1 MNNPRRSRIDR
12 ITHRAAAAAILPL
25 SFAHRVYG
33 VVTSRGPGYE
43 AQPPGRFFEAGS
55 VRGYYLD
62 YRLKTE
68 AKAAEHPDTLLPVT
82 LAQLALGWSER
93 AFGGEQTAWKQF
105 ERIADILLEKA
116 EAENDSL
123 LWPYHDVVRKY
134 GLRGRWYDGMTQGQ
148 AASVFLRAFIRTGDR
163 RYKAAA
169 QGAIEPFL
177 AMDPRFVCMTPDG
190 PILEEGGMTPPAH
203 ILNGW
208 VFSIWGVWDVRTGL
222 GDARAQSL
230 VERTIAC
237 LRVKLPRYDV
247 GWWTRYSLFPHVMP
261 DLAKPFYHRIHIDQ
275 MDVMHRLTGFAEF
288 ESAAERWRNY
298 DTAARRTLA
307 LAQKLPFKLADAVAS
322 PAQDVSLS
330 QPAVRDATR
339 S

>member
-1 MNNPRRSRIDR
+1 LNKPRTSRIG
-12 ITHRAAAAAILPL
+12 HAAGAAVLPVH
-25 SFAHRVYG
+25 FAHRVYG

-43 AQPPGRFFEAGS
+43 AQPPGRFFERDS

-68 AKAAEHPDTLLPVT
+68 AKAAAHPQTLLPVT

-93 AFGGEQTAWKQF
+93 ALDGEQSAWRQF
-105 ERIADILLEKA
+105 ARIADILLHKA
-116 EAENDSL
+116 ERENDWL

-148 AASVFLRAFIRTGDR
+148 AASVFLRAFTQTGDP
-163 RYKAAA
+163 RYEEAAR
-169 QGAIEPFL
+169 GAIEPLL
-177 AMDPRFVCMTPDG
+177 AMDSRFVCMTSDG
-190 PILEEGGMTPPAH
+190 PVLEEGGMMPPAH

-208 VFSIWGVWDVRTGL
+208 VFSIWGVWDVRNDL

-230 VERTIAC
+230 LDATIAC
-237 LRVKLPRYDV
+237 LRINLPRYDV
-247 GWWTRYSLFPHVMP
+247 GWWTRYSLFPHLLP

-288 ESAAERWRNY
+288 EAAAERWRSY
-298 DTAARRTLA
+298 ETAAHRTLA
-307 LAQKLPFKLADAVAS
+307 LAQKLPFKLVDAVTS
-322 PAQDVSLS
+322 PAEGPVNPS
-330 QPAVRDATR
+330 QRAPRDATR